1 MTGTATIARPGVL
14 RRHRLANGLRLVV
27 LPDADS
33 PAVGLAV
40 AYGVGYRSESRSG
53 FAHLFEHLMFQGS
66 ANLEAQEHARLIQAN
81 GGVFNGTTHRDHT
94 SYFQA
99 MPAEALELGL
109 FLEADRMRAPRITP
123 EAIATQASVVAEE
136 IRRTVSNR
144 PYGGFPTF
152 QLPQVLF
159 SSFANTHDGYGDHAS
174 LAAATVEECE
184 SFFERH
190 YAPGNAVLAVC
201 GGVEPEQVI
210 DLAER
215 HFGSIPT
222 RRTAPAARIAEPPLA
237 TPRTVERTD
246 RLAPLPA
253 LAVGRRMPPPDS
265 PDHLPTV
272 VAAAVLGDGE
282 AGRLHRSLVRERRL
296 ASQVMAMAGLSG
308 PFDSRDPDAFL
319 ITAVC
324 PPGIPVR
331 STAAAVEE
339 ELATLAAEGPAE
351 AELQRVVSRLQTA
364 WYTDIDPVGVRARRL
379 AGYELLHGDGE
390 LVLDGPYRFAAVGP
404 EDVRRAAGELAR
416 SHPAVLHL
424 TPERKAAP
432 VDTVTP
438 ERRAER

>member
-1 MTGTATIARPGVL
+1 MTAPTAAARPAATAEVH
-14 RRHRLANGLRLVV
+14 RHRLANGLRLLV
-27 LPDADS
+27 LPDPGS

-66 ANLEAQEHARLIQAN
+66 ARLGPQEHARHVQAN
-81 GGVFNGTTHRDHT
+81 GGVFNATTHRDHT

-136 IRRTVSNR
+136 IRRTVTNR

-159 SSFANTHDGYGDHAS
+159 DSFANTHDGYGDHAS
-174 LAAATVEECE
+174 LAAATVAECAD
-184 SFFERH
+184 FFARH

-201 GGVEPEQVI
+201 GGVDPRQAVE
-210 DLAER
+210 LAER
-215 HFGSIPT
+215 HFGTVPA
-222 RRTAPAARIAEPPLA
+222 RTAATPPDLAEPQLA
-237 TPRTVERTD
+237 VPRVLERTD

-253 LAVGRRMPPPDS
+253 VAVGRRMPPPGT
-265 PDHLPTV
+265 PGHLAAV

-282 AGRLHRSLVRERRL
+282 SSRLRRTLVRERRL
-296 ASQVMAMAGLSG
+296 ATQVAAVAGLSG

-319 ITAVC
+319 VNAVC
-324 PPGIPVR
+324 TPDASPR
-331 STAAAVEE
+331 RTARAADEV
-339 ELATLAAEGPAE
+339 LTDLAAQGPAE
-351 AELQRVVSRLQTA
+351 DELRRAVRRLQTA
-364 WYTDIDPVGVRARRL
+364 WYADTDPVGVRARRL

-390 LVLDGPYRFAAVGP
+390 LVLDAPRRFAAVTA
-404 EDVRRAAGELAR
+404 EDVRRAAADLAGR
-416 SHPAVLHL
+416 HPAVLQL
-424 TPERKAAP
+424 VPERKA
-432 VDTVTP
+432 D
-438 ERRAER
+438 R